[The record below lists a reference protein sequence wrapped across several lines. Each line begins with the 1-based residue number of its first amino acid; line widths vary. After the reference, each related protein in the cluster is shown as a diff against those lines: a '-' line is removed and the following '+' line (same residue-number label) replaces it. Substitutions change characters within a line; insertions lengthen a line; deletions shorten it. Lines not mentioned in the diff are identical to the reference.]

1 MNPQPST
8 SLQSRAGLPLLLLG
22 LALTLLWGGMA
33 LKLVRMPLLVHSYL
47 DWVVVLSMVL
57 MLAGAGLLF
66 FKAHRG
72 RKVAKRMRLDAH
84 RRSRA
89 LFSEKSRLY
98 KERVEGSSSRTG
110 LPAPDGKFTPPSP

>member
-8 SLQSRAGLPLLLLG
+8 SLKSRAGLPLLLLG
-22 LALTLLWGGMA
+22 VAFTLLWGAMA
-33 LKLVRMPLLVHSYL
+33 FELVRMPLFVHSYL

-57 MLAGAGLLF
+57 MLVGAALLF
-66 FKAHRG
+66 FKAYSG

-89 LFSEKSRLY
+89 LFSEKSRLHR
-98 KERVEGSSSRTG
+98 EQQQGAG
-110 LPAPDGKFTPPSP
+110 